1 MLGKLEFKD
10 ASTQVQRSVHTG
22 LWDQF
27 LLTGPTDRSL
37 LEQSTAQVSHNR
49 GGERE
54 VVPRTLSEEHVRIR
68 K

>member
-10 ASTQVQRSVHTG
+10 VSTQVQRRVHTG

-27 LLTGPTDRSL
+27 LLTGPRDRSL
-37 LEQSTAQVSHNR
+37 VEPSTAQVSHNR

-54 VVPRTLSEEHVRIR
+54 VVPRPLA
-68 K
+68 KNM